1 MAAALRSATR
11 CSCRSLTSL
20 PSLSHERYRASKIFH
35 QIGSHPELR
44 LIHEF
49 PFIFTVPNFLS
60 AAECAALRERAAG
73 RLAPQTFDSD
83 AYGARD
89 SQGCVLDEPG
99 LQAKL
104 AALAAV
110 GENQL
115 QPLKVSRYAPEQR
128 FTIHTDAWRAGP
140 AEPGDWFNDRRRQ
153 RSGVPGAPIAGVN
166 RIVTIFVYLSDVARG
181 GRTRFRWTRYDECEG
196 GTLGRDFYDAPAPG
210 HGRTDLERG
219 SGGDGVSIRPEEGLA
234 VVHFPATTAESG
246 GFTDY
251 NAFHDAEPAVDE
263 KWIAQQFIWS
273 HPLEWSRVL
282 DAENLLPPR
291 E

>member
-1 MAAALRSATR
+1 MAALRSLASR

-20 PSLSHERYRASKIFH
+20 PSLSHGRYRASKIFH

-49 PFIFTVPNFLS
+49 PFIFTVPNFLT

-73 RLAPQTFDSD
+73 HLAPQTFDSD

-128 FTIHTDAWRAGP
+128 FTVHTDAWRAGP

-166 RIVTIFVYLSDVARG
+166 RIVTIFVS
-181 GRTRFRWTRYDECEG
+181 F
-196 GTLGRDFYDAPAPG
+196 
-210 HGRTDLERG
+210 
-219 SGGDGVSIRPEEGLA
+219 
-234 VVHFPATTAESG
+234 
-246 GFTDY
+246 
-251 NAFHDAEPAVDE
+251 
-263 KWIAQQFIWS
+263 
-273 HPLEWSRVL
+273 
-282 DAENLLPPR
+282 
-291 E
+291 